1 MPLPRPLLL
10 LFAASVLV
18 AAAADEDV
26 LPLLELLELREAI
39 LAAFAAARSFE
50 RESNKSVEKRH
61 DL

>member
-1 MPLPRPLLL
+1 MSLPMPLLV

-18 AAAADEDV
+18 AAADEDV
-26 LPLLELLELREAI
+26 LPLLELLALREAI

-50 RESNKSVEKRH
+50 RESNKSGEKKH